1 MKKIFSLLFL
11 AIMPSF
17 LSGCSP
23 KAENP
28 DHDTYLDIK
37 YAGQYALVDNYF
49 DIQSCQQPTDTLR
62 IDVYLINN
70 TSKPINFIDVT
81 KLEFREGASPEN
93 ISKDDSFLIAQSY
106 LGCTNK
112 LNIGVGERYDFP
124 VYLHPSSYY
133 GNKSYFTEHPTL
145 GVDEAHIRVLGK
157 YNPVKCAN
165 NFDIKYV
172 DSFISTVEDE
182 KSKLIV
188 NIKLTNLNASD
199 VSITYLETSM
209 YNGEPSLTSR
219 VANTSMQA
227 IINIKGNGGTTDV
240 SLKFSKSEFNYSYWE
255 NLNVE
260 TLSIYLYPL
269 VK

>member
-11 AIMPSF
+11 ALMPSF

-23 KAENP
+23 KVENP

-37 YAGQYALVDNYF
+37 YAGQYALVDDYF
-49 DIQSCQQPTDTLR
+49 DIQSCQKPTDTLR

-70 TSKPINFIDVT
+70 TDTPINFIDVT
-81 KLEFREGASPEN
+81 NLEFREGASPEN
-93 ISKDDSFLIAQSY
+93 ISKDNSFLIAQSY

-112 LNIGVGERYDFP
+112 LNIGVGERYDFS

-133 GNKSYFTEHPTL
+133 GNGSYFTEHPTL

-165 NFDIKYV
+165 NFDIEYV
-172 DSFISTVEDE
+172 DSLISTIEDE
-182 KSKLIV
+182 KAKLTV
-188 NIKLTNLNASD
+188 NIRLTNLNAID
-199 VSITYLETSM
+199 VCVTYLETSM

-219 VANTSMQA
+219 VANTFTLKK
-227 IINIKGNGGTTDV
+227 INIKGNGGTADV
-240 SLKFSKSEFNYSYWE
+240 SLMFSKQEFNYNYWK
-255 NLNVE
+255 NLNEE
-260 TLSIYLYPL
+260 TLSIYLYL
-269 VK
+269 SVE